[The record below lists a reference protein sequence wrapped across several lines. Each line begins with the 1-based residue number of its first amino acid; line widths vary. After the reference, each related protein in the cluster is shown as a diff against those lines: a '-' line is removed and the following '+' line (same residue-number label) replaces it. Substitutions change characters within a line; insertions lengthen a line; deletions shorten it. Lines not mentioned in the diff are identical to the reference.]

1 MTVAIGVV
9 LIGLVGGFYFLQV
22 LRLSGVQEDIRAQQA
37 INADL
42 ERQIDEL
49 QDIRAL
55 ETEITATRQL
65 LATLLQDRVL
75 WSGIMR
81 DISLVIPGEV
91 WLEGLTGQIGL
102 AATEEAAPT
111 AGAAAEGALIG
122 QVSFT
127 GFGFDHRDV
136 ALWLSRLEDVRGFV
150 NPWLTNSTKTLKG
163 TTEVAGFVSS
173 VDLSDQALA
182 RRAGGTP

>member
-1 MTVAIGVV
+1 VTIVIGVV
-9 LIGLVGGFYFLQV
+9 VVALVGGFYFLQV
-22 LRLSGVQEDIRAQQA
+22 VRLGGVEEDIQAQEA
-37 INADL
+37 VNADL
-42 ERQIDEL
+42 QRQIDEL

-65 LATLLQDRVL
+65 LSTLLQDRVL

-91 WLEGLTGQIGL
+91 WLEGLSGQIGI
-102 AATEEAAPT
+102 
-111 AGAAAEGALIG
+111 AAAEGEEPVAVGAEGGLIG
-122 QVSFT
+122 QISFT

-136 ALWLSRLEDVRGFV
+136 ALWLSRLEDVRGFI